1 MYKEYT
7 LGVLITLFSSLISI
21 VILGVVS
28 RIYKGKRLTL
38 LFTSVLLLNIIW
50 FSVLIFY
57 YFRPFFPSPSNPEK
71 IYWFEFLVLSLI
83 YLIRFGL
90 LITLLSL
97 ILNIL
102 GQTISKKVI
111 STMRNSMIILL
122 IIWFVSWIEIPLLGS
137 RYIVDQLMVLTDFLL
152 FAAVITAAV
161 FLRYRATF
169 LPVKEYRRAI
179 IILSA
184 IIIFPMAIGIIK
196 LVIGSSLSKIT
207 FVLER
212 SMIYLPIVLFNIL
225 SAWWGAR
232 YASILSKHDSV
243 SLSVKSLDSDDLA
256 NKYKITKRETEVIEL
271 ICQGK
276 TNKEIADQLFISVE
290 TVKDHNY
297 KIFQKTGVKN
307 RTQLVNLI
315 NNFKKKVELSE
326 LAIK

>member
-1 MYKEYT
+1 MYQEYT
-7 LGVLITLFSSLISI
+7 LGVLITLFSSAISI
-21 VILGVVS
+21 FILGVTS

-50 FSVLIFY
+50 FSALVFH
-57 YFRPFFPSPSNPEK
+57 YFRSFFPGPGDSEK

-90 LITLLSL
+90 LLALLSL
-97 ILNIL
+97 IQHIL
-102 GQTISKKVI
+102 GLEISKRVV
-111 STMRNSMIILL
+111 STVRNSVIMLS
-122 IIWFVSWIEIPLLGS
+122 IIWFVSWFEIPLLGS

-152 FAAVITAAV
+152 FATVIAAAV
-161 FLRYRATF
+161 FLRYRTAF
-169 LPVKEYRRAI
+169 LPSKEYRRAI
-179 IILSA
+179 VILSA

-196 LVIGSSLSKIT
+196 LVIGSSLSQIT

-212 SMIYLPIVLFNIL
+212 SMIYLPLVLFNIL
-225 SAWWGAR
+225 SAWWAVR
-232 YASILSKHDSV
+232 YASIFSKYDSV
-243 SLSVKSLDSDDLA
+243 SLSVKSLDSDYLTK
-256 NKYKITKRETEVIEL
+256 KYKITKRETEVIEL

-297 KIFQKTGVKN
+297 KIFQKAGVKN

-315 NNFKKKVELSE
+315 NNFKKES
-326 LAIK
+326 